1 MFVCVRVY
9 VFMFVGEESSEHQD
23 EVHLVGLRHVVLV
36 DASAIALQPILEDVD
51 EDAARMF
58 LESKLKRLDRRRTTH
73 QLIGLRE
80 KLQENPIFHWKIDGF
95 L

>member
-9 VFMFVGEESSEHQD
+9 VFMFLREESSHQD
-23 EVHLVGLRHVVLV
+23 EVHLVGLRHVVVV

-58 LESKLKRLDRRRTTH
+58 LESKA
-73 QLIGLRE
+73 
-80 KLQENPIFHWKIDGF
+80 
-95 L
+95 